1 MTMYLAR
8 LEDGSQ
14 IDAIRI
20 NGHYESLNGEVIEPI
35 SLVNFDAITRGQYE
49 FESLYRQFTLQGDY
63 SKHDTLKYRD
73 SRMVAAYAVWR
84 IQGGLPVM
92 DPDYKSVGK
101 SNETTP
107 AFPIYSNAKYKGD

>member
-35 SLVNFDAITRGQYE
+35 SLVNFDLITRGQYE
-49 FESLYRQFTLQGDY
+49 FELLYRQFTLKGDY

-73 SRMVAAYAVWR
+73 SQMVAAYSVWR
-84 IQGGLPVM
+84 ITKGLSVM
-92 DPDYKSVGK
+92 DPDYKSLGK
-101 SNETTP
+101 VETP
-107 AFPIYSNAKYKGD
+107 VAASPVYSNAKYKGD

>member
-8 LEDGSQ
+8 LGDGAQ

-35 SLVNFDAITRGQYE
+35 SLVNFDAMTRGQYE
-49 FESLYRQFTLQGDY
+49 FELLYRQFTLKGDY

-73 SRMVAAYAVWR
+73 SRMVAAYSVWR
-84 IQGGLPVM
+84 IAEGLPVM
-92 DPDYKSVGK
+92 DPDYKSLGK
-101 SNETTP
+101 VETP
-107 AFPIYSNAKYKGD
+107 VAAFPVYSNAKYKGD